1 MSDSADFPPL
11 PDEIEAGL
19 AAYMTDPDLSPPPAG
34 RVDAVETIL
43 RDWLIAHRYMTDVPE
58 PSPVRLDTK
67 GVNREEVQ
75 YPGFIK

>member
-1 MSDSADFPPL
+1 MSDPADLPL
-11 PDEIEAGL
+11 LADDLEAGL

-34 RVDAVETIL
+34 RAAAIETIL
-43 RDWLIAHRYMTDVPE
+43 RDWLVAHRYMADVPE
-58 PSPVRLDTK
+58 PTPVRLDST